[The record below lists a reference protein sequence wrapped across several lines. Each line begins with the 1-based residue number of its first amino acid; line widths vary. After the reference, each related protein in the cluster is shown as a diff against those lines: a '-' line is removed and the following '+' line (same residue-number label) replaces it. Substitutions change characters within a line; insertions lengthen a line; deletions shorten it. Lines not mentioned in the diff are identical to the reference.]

1 MGKGKRLNPSG
12 FIILIIM
19 IVTIGYFMMNKDAKI
34 ERYMVDLT
42 NYNLNQIKEFANINN
57 LDLEIKYEHNDTIEK
72 DKVISQNIMEN
83 TLLQDNDKLIVY
95 ITWANTS

>member
-42 NYNLNQIKEFANINN
+42 NYN
-57 LDLEIKYEHNDTIEK
+57 
-72 DKVISQNIMEN
+72 
-83 TLLQDNDKLIVY
+83 
-95 ITWANTS
+95 